1 MVEIKVGM
9 KAIIANSKNHAEYN
23 FQMCEIKEIE
33 NAKRIYVELHNDGFI
48 TNFYVQANEIIPIVY
63 ENPEDLKKFGTTVD
77 DIAKLFSE
85 YKGYYD
91 LICAVAEDF
100 SHESDKKEKELE
112 KIKEENFRNES
123 IIEKF
128 KNDFQIFDE
137 KVKKLES
144 DVEAKDRQI
153 EEMRK
158 YIDCLK
164 TELAES
170 QDNRFEL
177 PSEPIKA
184 AEMLIY
190 AKYSYKNKFTGM
202 QHRGSLYSKS
212 DLRQIAEHLLVYCN
226 NSEDE

>member
-1 MVEIKVGM
+1 MVEIKAGM

-33 NAKRIYVELHNDGFI
+33 NAKRIYVELYNDGFI
-48 TNFYVQANEIIPIVY
+48 TNFYVQSNEIIPIVY

-91 LICAVAEDF
+91 LICSVADDI
-100 SHESDKKEKELE
+100 SRESDEKEK
-112 KIKEENFRNES
+112 KYNS
-123 IIEKF
+123 
-128 KNDFQIFDE
+128 
-137 KVKKLES
+137 
-144 DVEAKDRQI
+144 QI
-153 EEMRK
+153 EEMRHH
-158 YIDCLK
+158 IERLK
-164 TELAES
+164 ADLAEKNG
-170 QDNRFEL
+170 DKIRL
-177 PSEPIKA
+177 PHEPIKV

-190 AKYSYKNKFTGM
+190 EKITYETSSIAKAFGAGDMETCN
-202 QHRGSLYSKS
+202 LYSKS